1 MAWDFPHA
9 RHPGQFAPRLR
20 PGGVPYELLY
30 VGSLEKRKGVGDL
43 IRAMGLLRERMPL
56 RLNIIGT
63 GRQQAFEAMVAA
75 QNLGEHVRFLGRMA
89 NAEVFA
95 RMQQADAVVVPSRH
109 AFPEGLPLT
118 LYEALAARAPVIAS
132 DHPMFAGH
140 LRHRET
146 AMVFRSGDAK
156 DLAAQIA
163 ALFADD
169 DLYARLSRDGEKAW
183 NHMQVD
189 AKWGDILDRWVHGSE
204 QDQAWCRDNSF
215 AARMDRDSFDLDEIA
230 YRDDLTAADVAGW
243 DSLSNIRFM
252 VAVEQ
257 EFGRRLS
264 MGQWQGLKS
273 LGDLVELLAQ
283 GCLAPM
289 AAAGR
294 GAGVLCLGQ
303 PCFLALSAGL
313 GADQL
318 RVGAQDCRRAGPRA
332 RALDALGRGGQCRQP
347 RADQIYRLSGR
358 KSAAFRFCAGAA
370 ASVPA
375 PGPVFLFRRPS
386 PIRDDFLFPYCI
398 QPRSPTLLLL

>member
-1 MAWDFPHA
+1 MAARHGEAAYLSCLAPAYRQDVGGGVTLMGAGANPLRHPGRIIAMIRDYDPTHLVIHGPMLRLLRASLSQGMPVACMFADSFAMGRLRRALRFFGMVGLLNDPRIALVANHGENAARGLVDLGVDAGKVMAWDFPHA
-9 RHPGQFAPRLR
+9 RHPGQFSPRLR

-63 GRQQAFEAMVAA
+63 GRQEAFEAMVAA

-146 AMVFRSGDAK
+146 AMVFRSGDAQ

-189 AKWGDILDRWVHGSE
+189 ARWGDILDRWVHGSDE
-204 QDQAWCRDNSF
+204 DQAWCRDNSF
-215 AARMDRDSFDLDEIA
+215 AARMDRVTYGS
-230 YRDDLTAADVAGW
+230 
-243 DSLSNIRFM
+243 
-252 VAVEQ
+252 
-257 EFGRRLS
+257 
-264 MGQWQGLKS
+264 
-273 LGDLVELLAQ
+273 
-283 GCLAPM
+283 
-289 AAAGR
+289 
-294 GAGVLCLGQ
+294 
-303 PCFLALSAGL
+303 
-313 GADQL
+313 
-318 RVGAQDCRRAGPRA
+318 
-332 RALDALGRGGQCRQP
+332 
-347 RADQIYRLSGR
+347 
-358 KSAAFRFCAGAA
+358 
-370 ASVPA
+370 
-375 PGPVFLFRRPS
+375 
-386 PIRDDFLFPYCI
+386 
-398 QPRSPTLLLL
+398 